1 MAYMSNEANRWK
13 ALREIAGLSQ
23 REVGRRAGINS
34 GRMSVIERGLVP
46 TAEEAAKLT
55 AVLVAATLPKG
66 DAA

>member
-1 MAYMSNEANRWK
+1 MTTNETNRWK

-46 TAEEAAKLT
+46 TEDEARRLT
-55 AVLVAATLPKG
+55 AVLVAATMPKG